1 MSVTTK
7 LIHKVSHRSHDN
19 LQQDLAHKRKANT
32 VDPVLGHHF
41 LKTGT
46 VHRCQNYRTISLISH
61 PSKVM
66 LKIILN
72 RLKLQE
78 GKIIADEQTG
88 FRARSSTTEQIF
100 SLRIP
105 CDKYLLHQQ
114 DLHHVFI
121 DFV

>member
-1 MSVTTK
+1 
-7 LIHKVSHRSHDN
+7 
-19 LQQDLAHKRKANT
+19 
-32 VDPVLGHHF
+32 
-41 LKTGT
+41 
-46 VHRCQNYRTISLISH
+46 
-61 PSKVM
+61 M

-121 DFV
+121 DFKKAFDRIWHAVLWAP